1 MSHRPTMMPSPYI
14 SPRPS
19 PNLPPLGPTVN
30 VPSSHTAPSVPYGCE
45 PIEPISLTH
54 QIPTDEIFANV
65 MENIQ
70 VNIRR
75 GSSLVKRDAR
85 LYRIRE
91 NLAEA
96 LGFPG
101 TQAFAKPGDVSR
113 AVIAHCRRHGQVE
126 GDMCY
131 FDDYLHSLFGV
142 EEAHMNDL
150 RGLVKP
156 YIYIDG
162 NEKRAYCTAQLKD
175 LRSLQGHLRGLHQ
188 EMSDM
193 MYEVEDII
201 EAMEEKIA
209 GIERIL

>member
-1 MSHRPTMMPSPYI
+1 MMSSPHPSPRI
-14 SPRPS
+14 TSMNGPRPS
-19 PNLPPLGPTVN
+19 PTLPPLGPT
-30 VPSSHTAPSVPYGCE
+30 PYGSE
-45 PIEPISLTH
+45 PNDTMTPIALTH
-54 QIPTDEIFANV
+54 QIPNEEIFTNL
-65 MENIQ
+65 MEN
-70 VNIRR
+70 VHTNIRR
-75 GSSLVKRDAR
+75 GSHMIKREAR

-101 TQAFAKPGDVSR
+101 TQAFAKPGDIAR
-113 AVIAHCRRHGQVE
+113 AVISHCRRHGQVE

-156 YIYIDG
+156 YIYIDS
-162 NEKRAYCTAQLKD
+162 NEKRTYCAGQLKD
-175 LRSLQGHLRGLHQ
+175 LRNLQAHLRGLHQ

-193 MYEVEDII
+193 IYEVEDVI
-201 EAMEEKIA
+201 EAMDEKIA
-209 GIERIL
+209 GIERVL